1 MIQFLRQ
8 NSWILAGVGG
18 GCVLAAASLYFV
30 YQQTTGA
37 VWASG
42 IAGIVLLLLWVG
54 LDLGRAQLPGQKES
68 AKQGLTATL
77 IVLVGFA
84 LVVVL
89 QALVVRYD
97 GRVDLTGEG
106 RYTLSDHSIS
116 VLENLDTPVTVYA
129 IFRKGVPDQE
139 TFTRLV
145 RGASA
150 VTDKIQL
157 VEVDPLFDV
166 SLLRQVVQ
174 NENERERGRLGEY
187 GAVVL
192 TTDTQRQRIDGNY
205 SETAFVNALIR
216 LDSEKRIDVCW
227 SVGHGE
233 RDFDSQTDPSAMGI
247 LAQRMRDQN
256 YEIRPIRVLGEGIP
270 KTCAL
275 FVVAGPQT
283 DWLGSELDALAEY
296 IAFGG
301 RALVLVDPLM
311 QGIDIESFTADFQ
324 QYGLNIGSD
333 VVIEA
338 SAEHRQINAEN
349 EPLQLYYESS
359 LSVHP
364 IVQMPDSLWAVL
376 LARSVQWEGTQSG
389 GQVGR
394 NLVES
399 SSQSWAETDFQL
411 DRPPTPDAEEAQGRI
426 GLAAVVEI
434 TEPRTL
440 VDAAPEDAKGRLV
453 VFGDSDF
460 ASNQLSSLARNGDF
474 FLNAAAWLVGEE
486 SQLGQREKGEAEFLV
501 LTGTQQGLSLL
512 VALVL
517 VPGFC
522 LAFGIGVFVRRRVR

>member
-1 MIQFLRQ
+1 MQMNSFLASYSGPMSCTLRCSRAFFIGDATAFRSESVAVMIVFEAEFMDTRW
-8 NSWILAGVGG
+8 SWWRV
-18 GCVLAAASLYFV
+18 CLAAASLYFV

-270 KTCAL
+270 KTVC
-275 FVVAGPQT
+275 VVCC
-283 DWLGSELDALAEY
+283 
-296 IAFGG
+296 G
-301 RALVLVDPLM
+301 RAANRLA
-311 QGIDIESFTADFQ
+311 GI
-324 QYGLNIGSD
+324 
-333 VVIEA
+333 
-338 SAEHRQINAEN
+338 
-349 EPLQLYYESS
+349 
-359 LSVHP
+359 
-364 IVQMPDSLWAVL
+364 
-376 LARSVQWEGTQSG
+376 
-389 GQVGR
+389 
-394 NLVES
+394 
-399 SSQSWAETDFQL
+399 
-411 DRPPTPDAEEAQGRI
+411 
-426 GLAAVVEI
+426 
-434 TEPRTL
+434 RTGCTCR
-440 VDAAPEDAKGRLV
+440 VYC
-453 VFGDSDF
+453 FWWS
-460 ASNQLSSLARNGDF
+460 
-474 FLNAAAWLVGEE
+474 
-486 SQLGQREKGEAEFLV
+486 
-501 LTGTQQGLSLL
+501 
-512 VALVL
+512 
-517 VPGFC
+517 
-522 LAFGIGVFVRRRVR
+522 GIGVGRPVDARY